1 MSNYRSF
8 TVEQYDKV
16 SVLTWAESAATR
28 DSHNGELRV
37 ELQAF
42 VLTAKPPCVVVS
54 FARLTR
60 CPSALIGGLIGL
72 KRQLAERGS
81 GLQLCEMNQ
90 QLREQFE
97 RLHLDRVFEI
107 HDSVAEAIAAC
118 EEAVT
123 SGGQHG

>member
-1 MSNYRSF
+1 MSDYKFF
-8 TVEQYDKV
+8 TVDQYDKV
-16 SVLTWAESAATR
+16 TVLTWAESAAAR

-42 VLTAKPPCVVVS
+42 VSTAKPTCVVVC
-54 FARLTR
+54 FARLTQ
-60 CPSALIGGLIGL
+60 CPSALIGGLVGL
-72 KRQLAERGS
+72 KRQLTERAS
-81 GLQLCEMNQ
+81 GLQLCDMNQ

-107 HDSVAEAIAAC
+107 HDSVADAIAAC

-123 SGGQHG
+123 SGGPHG